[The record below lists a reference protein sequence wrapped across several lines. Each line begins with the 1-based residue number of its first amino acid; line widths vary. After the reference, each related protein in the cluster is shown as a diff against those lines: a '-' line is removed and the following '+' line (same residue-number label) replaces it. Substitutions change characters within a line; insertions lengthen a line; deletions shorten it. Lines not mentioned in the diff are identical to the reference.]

1 MMIEQY
7 NPDVPQINVSAAGN
21 VQRSDASTVTT
32 NTTGKPVENTSGI
45 TTVSVS
51 AKPAVQDPVDVD
63 KALAKLN
70 EIAEQQKKDV
80 SFSVDKEADS
90 TVIKVFNKQTGELIK
105 QFPLEDILALKA
117 RIRKS
122 IGWLVDSRA

>member
-7 NPDVPQINVSAAGN
+7 NPDLQQIKVSAAGN
-21 VQRSDASTVTT
+21 VHRSDASTVTT

-45 TTVSVS
+45 TTVPVPV
-51 AKPAVQDPVDVD
+51 KPVVQEPVDVD
-63 KALAKLN
+63 KAIAKLN

-80 SFSVDKEADS
+80 SFSVDKESDS

-117 RIRKS
+117 KIRKS